1 MAWRALRHPN
11 VLQLLGVTVTENR
24 FVMVSEW
31 MVRGSID
38 EFVKVDIEADRLKLV
53 CFLFIYSKSL
63 FFLVTNDQTIAT
75 A

>member
-38 EFVKVDIEADRLKLV
+38 EFVKADIEADRLKLV
-53 CFLFIYSKSL
+53 CFFIYL
-63 FFLVTNDQTIAT
+63 FKVLVLSCY
-75 A
+75 

>member
-38 EFVKVDIEADRLKLV
+38 EFVKADIEADRLKLV
-53 CFLFIYSKSL
+53 CFYLFIHSKSL
-63 FFLVTNDQTIAT
+63 SLLLTIK
-75 A
+75 